1 MYNKENNK
9 FDFGLVKKGFIEEY
23 RKYIVILN
31 TILTIVFSIN
41 AVSYGAYS
49 LIFIFIILV
58 ILMFDFIYVVLH
70 KRVFESILLLL
81 LILWILFYIPIKV

>member
-1 MYNKENNK
+1 MCNKENNK

-49 LIFIFIILV
+49 
-58 ILMFDFIYVVLH
+58 
-70 KRVFESILLLL
+70 
-81 LILWILFYIPIKV
+81 